1 MIYYILSLS
10 LSLSLMDHEIVL
22 SMGISITTSGF
33 LNWDPGSSQLYTCF
47 FFSVW
52 PAAERQLGELSW
64 LSQGGVLVA
73 YQDGELLR
81 GRRRLLQKLSSFF
94 VVIFTT
100 AGSQKPVIG
109 RVVLV

>member
-1 MIYYILSLS
+1 
-10 LSLSLMDHEIVL
+10 MDHEIVL

-81 GRRRLLQKLSSFF
+81 GRRRLLQEPQVSSWSFLPRR
-94 VVIFTT
+94 
-100 AGSQKPVIG
+100 GPNKPVIG